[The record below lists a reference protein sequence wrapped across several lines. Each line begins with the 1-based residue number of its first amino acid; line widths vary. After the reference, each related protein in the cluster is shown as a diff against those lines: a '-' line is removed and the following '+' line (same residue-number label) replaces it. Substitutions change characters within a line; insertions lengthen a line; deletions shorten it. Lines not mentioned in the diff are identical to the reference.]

1 MESDNSY
8 LETMNILFESLL
20 KPLKSKYARAIFN
33 IFLEYKN
40 KEYLTTM
47 DIQEGLSPYQIM
59 LSKKEINAWL
69 KSLNSS
75 FLISKG
81 LERGKPTTIDYG
93 DRYTYDKWSITSKGV
108 LLSTGLK
115 VLRDSIEGNH
125 EISHNDI
132 YPNHSILSFIHS
144 SNGSIELDHLKEVLL
159 NQQGFKK
166 TLEDLK
172 NQGYILERKED
183 RSIISKLLS
192 SIGVPMKVI
201 TTLILTD
208 EGNKALIILEKG
220 QNN

>member
-8 LETMNILFESLL
+8 LETMNMLFESLL

-40 KEYLTTM
+40 IEYLTTM
-47 DIQEGLSPYQIM
+47 DIQEGLNPYRII

-81 LERGKPTTIDYG
+81 LERGKPTTIDYD
-93 DRYTYDKWSITSKGV
+93 DRYTYDKWSITPKGV
-108 LLSTGLK
+108 LLSIGLK
-115 VLRDSIEGNH
+115 ALRDSIEENH
-125 EISHNDI
+125 EIYH
-132 YPNHSILSFIHS
+132 NHSILSFIHS
-144 SNGSIELDHLKEVLL
+144 SNGSIELDHLKDILL

-172 NQGYILERKED
+172 KQGYILERKED

-208 EGNKALIILEKG
+208 EGNKALRILEKG